1 MNRVRFRK
9 RETKMPTYIGL
20 FNYTQQ
26 GIQNIKD
33 SPARLDAA
41 RKASQAMGV
50 ELKQF
55 YLVMGQY
62 DLVIIAEAPD
72 DETIAKLA
80 LSMGALGNFR
90 SQTMRAFTEDEFRKV
105 VAGLP

>member
-1 MNRVRFRK
+1 
-9 RETKMPTYIGL
+9 MPTYIGL

-41 RKASQAMGV
+41 KKAAQAMGV
-50 ELKQF
+50 EIKAA

-62 DLVIIAEAPD
+62 DSVIIAEAPD
-72 DETIAKLA
+72 DEAIAKLA
-80 LSMGALGNFR
+80 LATGALGNVR
-90 SQTMRAFTEDEFRKV
+90 TQTMRAFTEDEFRKI

>member
-1 MNRVRFRK
+1 
-9 RETKMPTYIGL
+9 MPTYIGL

-41 RKASQAMGV
+41 RKAAQAMGV
-50 ELKQF
+50 EIKAT

-62 DLVIIAEAPD
+62 DTVVIAEAPD

-80 LSMGALGNFR
+80 LATASLGNLR
-90 SQTMRAFTEDEFRKV
+90 TQTMRAFTEDEFRKIL
-105 VAGLP
+105 AALP